1 MCQYLQHTANGV
13 ISGKFTTQTLTIIKK
28 QSPTP
33 PKKRPKYTTRK
44 ETYFIKI
51 KAKIKENKKVA
62 DVINKNPAS

>member
-1 MCQYLQHTANGV
+1 M

-28 QSPTP
+28 TKFHP
-33 PKKRPKYTTRK
+33 PQKRPKYTTRK
-44 ETYFIKI
+44 ETYFIMI